1 MNSVEKSI
9 GSGMMVLQGSSAI
22 IESSSSPMCAIGEWC
37 IANSAMSEEWV
48 GNKERFA
55 VDALLRATHRRGR
68 LRACYEMPGTVHQ
81 SASDTPLW
89 LPGRLAERLRMKGHG
104 EDGGRTHR
112 AAAEAIHEQVVAAA
126 SREAGAAASPQSSLR
141 FGGVAARYPDQ
152 LREFTGWVL
161 QR

>member
-1 MNSVEKSI
+1 
-9 GSGMMVLQGSSAI
+9 MVACDPWCFCLDDSLLDRSTGQQGQ
-22 IESSSSPMCAIGEWC
+22 EGTPPPVLCLL
-37 IANSAMSEEWV
+37 SEEWV

-126 SREAGAAASPQSSLR
+126 SREAGAAAAASPQSSLR